1 MASAAA
7 AAPLAISNSEGL
19 SFGRFAAGSGGSV
32 VIAFSGARSATGGAV
47 LISSGPGTAAR
58 FEVSGDPNL
67 TYSVTLPA
75 NGTASLSRAGAN
87 AMPLTNF
94 SSSLGASSGLLN
106 ALGRQTLTVGAS
118 LSVGAGQPS
127 GSYSGSFTVYVD
139 YN

>member
-32 VIAFSGARSATGGAV
+32 VIAPSGARSVTGSAV
-47 LISSGPGTAAR
+47 LLSSGPGAAAR
-58 FEVSGDPNL
+58 FEVSGDPDR

-75 NGTASLSRAGAN
+75 NGAHSLSRAGAN

-94 SSSLGASSGLLN
+94 SSSPGASGQLN
-106 ALGRQTLTVGAS
+106 ASGKQTLTVGAS
-118 LSVGAGQPS
+118 LNVGPGQPS